1 MYQKAVVVYFD
12 ILGFKESVYKSPSN
26 SEEFEKIKNLS
37 LVINEEK
44 RRYNNNVTCKQVIH
58 ASDSIFYIYLTKDND
73 LPSIM
78 WDIAYIQAKII
89 DSGYLVR
96 GGISLGDVYLIGDN
110 AFGPAINEAVGVEK
124 GEKGLPMIK
133 FSNPFF
139 FNYLENLKNINYFHT
154 NGVEDE
160 FDDAKTY
167 LKRDLDSIWISHIQ
181 KDGNDIIIPHE
192 QTKDALREMIN
203 KYKNNPNE
211 RISSKYL
218 WLEKT
223 YF

>member
-26 SEEFEKIKNLS
+26 SEEFGKIKNLF

-58 ASDSIFYIYLTKDND
+58 ASDSI
-73 LPSIM
+73 
-78 WDIAYIQAKII
+78 
-89 DSGYLVR
+89 
-96 GGISLGDVYLIGDN
+96 
-110 AFGPAINEAVGVEK
+110 
-124 GEKGLPMIK
+124 
-133 FSNPFF
+133 
-139 FNYLENLKNINYFHT
+139 
-154 NGVEDE
+154 
-160 FDDAKTY
+160 
-167 LKRDLDSIWISHIQ
+167 WISHIQ
-181 KDGNDIIIPHE
+181 NDGNDIIIPNE
-192 QTKDALREMIN
+192 QAKDVLREMIN